1 MGLGRRRGMGR
12 YMDRRVA
19 STFKIQITSMVD
31 MFVILL
37 VFLLKSYST
46 SPVNLT
52 PSDDLK
58 LPISSSTKHPV
69 EALKLVVSS
78 NGIFVEDK
86 RIVEMKDGVL
96 ANTAV
101 DENDTQFIRALYTE
115 LDEQAKKTRTI
126 ASQNTEL
133 EFDGKVVMQAERSL
147 PYDLL
152 RKVMYTSM
160 MAGYSDVKIAVM
172 LKE

>member
-1 MGLGRRRGMGR
+1 MALGRKRGMSR
-12 YMDRRVA
+12 YMDRRLA

-37 VFLLKSYST
+37 VFLLKSYSA
-46 SPVNLT
+46 SPVVLT
-52 PSDDLK
+52 PGDDMK
-58 LPISSSTKHPV
+58 LPVSTSSKNPV
-69 EALKLVVSS
+69 EALKLVVSP

-86 RIVEMKDGVL
+86 KIVEMKDGILPVSS
-96 ANTAV
+96 V
-101 DENDTQFIRALYTE
+101 DESDTQFIRALYTE
-115 LDEQAKKTRTI
+115 LDDQAKKSRKI

-133 EFDGKVVMQAERSL
+133 DFDGKVVMQAERSL

>member
-1 MGLGRRRGMGR
+1 MSLGRRRGMSKHI
-12 YMDRRVA
+12 DKRVP

-46 SPVNLT
+46 SPVQITPNDQLT
-52 PSDDLK
+52 
-58 LPISSSTKHPV
+58 LPASTSTKDPV
-69 EALKLVVSS
+69 DVLKLVVSKT
-78 NGIFVEDK
+78 GIFVDEK
-86 RIVEMKDGVL
+86 KVVELKDGVL
-96 ANTAV
+96 ATADV
-101 DENDTQFIRALYTE
+101 DTNDTQFIRALYTE
-115 LDEQAKKTRTI
+115 LDEQAQKTRMI

-147 PYDLL
+147 PYDVL

-160 MAGYSDVKIAVM
+160 RAGYSDVKIAVM
-172 LKE
+172 LQE

>member
-1 MGLGRRRGMGR
+1 MALGRRRGMSKYIDKR
-12 YMDRRVA
+12 LA

-46 SPVNLT
+46 SPVNIE
-52 PSDDLK
+52 PSDQLT
-58 LPISSSTKHPV
+58 LPASSSMKDPTEV
-69 EALKLVVSS
+69 LKLVVSKK
-78 NGIFVEDK
+78 GIFVDDK
-86 RIVEMKDGVL
+86 KVVDLQNG
-96 ANTAV
+96 AV
-101 DENDTQFIRALYTE
+101 AQSDVDANDTQFIRALYTE
-115 LDEQAKKTRTI
+115 LDDQAKKSRNI
-126 ASQNTEL
+126 ASQNSEL
-133 EFDGKVVMQAERSL
+133 EFDGKVIMQADRSL
-147 PYDLL
+147 PYEIL

>member
-1 MGLGRRRGMGR
+1 MALGRRRGMAR
-12 YMDRRVA
+12 YMDKRVA

-46 SPVNLT
+46 SPVNIN
-52 PSDDLK
+52 PSDQLT
-58 LPISSSTKHPV
+58 LPASTSTKDPSDV
-69 EALKLVVSS
+69 LKLVVSKA
-78 NGIFVEDK
+78 GIFVDEK
-86 RIVEMKDGVL
+86 KVVEMKDGVID
-96 ANTAV
+96 AKDV
-101 DENDTQFIRALYTE
+101 DPNDTQFIRALYTE

-126 ASQNTEL
+126 ASKNTEL

-152 RKVMYTSM
+152 KKIMYTSM

>member
-12 YMDRRVA
+12 YIDKRIS

-46 SPVNLT
+46 SPVQITASDQLT
-52 PSDDLK
+52 
-58 LPISSSTKHPV
+58 LPASTSTKDPV
-69 EALKLVVSS
+69 DVLKLVVSKS
-78 NGIFVEDK
+78 GIFVDEK
-86 RIVEMKDGVL
+86 KIVELKDGVL
-96 ANTAV
+96 SVGDV
-101 DENDTQFIRALYTE
+101 DANDTQFIRALYTE

-133 EFDGKVVMQAERSL
+133 EFDGKVIMQAERTL
-147 PYDLL
+147 PYDVL